1 MQCCKS
7 HLDSKQKK
15 KNFMEDSHTNAVAED
30 ICHTTAENADLFIG
44 VLKKD
49 YELIKFSHPDY

>member
-1 MQCCKS
+1 
-7 HLDSKQKK
+7 LDSKQKK
-15 KNFMEDSHTNAVAED
+15 KNFMENSHTNAVAED